1 MKAGKRRSREAG
13 KARHRE
19 SVGAEQCFL
28 FEDWLPARLRGLGLT
43 QVDRI
48 LTHSNST
55 VMLSLSRRTLRLH
68 RGYAFAPDEVL
79 RAIIQFLNPRVP
91 RPRRRSAERQFLQFP
106 VASYVAT
113 PGRTIRRERTRPG
126 DLALL
131 RRLKALHCALNQLH
145 FSGGLGEIPIRLSS
159 RMKSR
164 LGELAVDAKT
174 GKPTEIGISRRHIS
188 RHDWSEVEHTLLHE
202 MVHQWQAESGMDV
215 DHGSTFRAKARE
227 VGVIPAAKRKVPV
240 PAQEFGP
247 Q

>member
-1 MKAGKRRSREAG
+1 LKAGKRRSREAG

-19 SVGAEQCFL
+19 PVGAEQCFL

-131 RRLKALHCALNQLH
+131 RRLKDLHCALNQLH

-240 PAQEFGP
+240 PAQEFEP